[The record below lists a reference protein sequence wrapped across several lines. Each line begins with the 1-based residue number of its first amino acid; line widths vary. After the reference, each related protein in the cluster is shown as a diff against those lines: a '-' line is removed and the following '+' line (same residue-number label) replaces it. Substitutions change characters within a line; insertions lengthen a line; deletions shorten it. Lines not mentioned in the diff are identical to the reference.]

1 MRKLYSSPEVN
12 LLALAQV
19 DVITASDPT
28 DPGRDDIGFYADY
41 STDK

>member
-12 LLALAQV
+12 LLALTLV
-19 DVITASDPT
+19 DIITESDPT
-28 DPGRDDIGFYADY
+28 DPGKDDIGFYADY

>member
-1 MRKLYSSPEVN
+1 MRKLYNSPEVN

-19 DVITASDPT
+19 DVITASDPN